1 MRAIYILALVD
12 TAFIPSLET
21 AVQQY
26 HSWVAVLHCCSPFGS
41 DPLDS
46 DENLVTLQNRHMQ
59 ANIPNFD
66 TVFHKL
72 VNGNDKHF
80 RDGLK
85 VKKEERFCLSAKYL
99 ILVLIEQAMG

>member
-1 MRAIYILALVD
+1 MRTNYLVAPVD
-12 TAFIPSLET
+12 TAVIPSLET

-26 HSWVAVLHCCSPFGS
+26 HSMGGSLTLCSPFGS
-41 DPLDS
+41 DPLGS
-46 DENLVTLQNRHMQ
+46 DENLVTLRNRHMQ

-66 TVFHKL
+66 TVFHQL

-85 VKKEERFCLSAKYL
+85 LFIEMTELLAK
-99 ILVLIEQAMG
+99 